1 MLIFPP
7 LFTFSLVTGI
17 KSYYQTC
24 WQLLHT
30 SLHSL
35 STFFSFM
42 MERRKEIIHN
52 PLVTA
57 SHCSASDLPLL
68 SVLHCSKFSATG
80 LQSTLAGEQ
89 PSISLSQSF
98 ALLSLF
104 PHTILAVFWVFRT
117 YSPCLS
123 ILLQSLFALRRLH
136 SASYPFLKSASES
149 GSCLPPFLFPALFG
163 PFCQFLDSTNVRWF
177 QLQSMRVRN
186 HTLLSNPIWGPL
198 SQLFRSGFQNCLLLQ
213 KYKTLFGS
221 QQKLV

>member
-7 LFTFSLVTGI
+7 LITVSLVTGI

-42 MERRKEIIHN
+42 MESRKEIIRN

-57 SHCSASDLPLL
+57 SHCSASP
-68 SVLHCSKFSATG
+68 FSFARFQIQC
-80 LQSTLAGEQ
+80 LQSTSAWDQ

-104 PHTILAVFWVFRT
+104 PRTILAVFWVLRA

-123 ILLQSLFALRRLH
+123 ILLRSLFALRRLH
-136 SASYPFLKSASES
+136 SASYPFLKSAFQS
-149 GSCLPPFLFPALFG
+149 GSCLPPFFSQHSL
-163 PFCQFLDSTNVRWF
+163 
-177 QLQSMRVRN
+177 
-186 HTLLSNPIWGPL
+186 LLSVNFLIVPTSDGSNFRAWGLETTHFSPIQFGGPL
-198 SQLFRSGFQNCLLLQ
+198 SRLFRSGFQNCLFFPCV
-213 KYKTLFGS
+213 FGS